1 MYYAILSVH
10 TSSET
15 GRRCILKKLLKA
27 LFGLIVLVG
36 AVASILLLCEDSN
49 ADDRYVTIYDDA
61 NGEN

>member
-1 MYYAILSVH
+1 
-10 TSSET
+10 
-15 GRRCILKKLLKA
+15 LKKLLKA

>member
-1 MYYAILSVH
+1 M
-10 TSSET
+10 
-15 GRRCILKKLLKA
+15 KKLLKA

-36 AVASILLLCEDSN
+36 AVASILLLCQGKD